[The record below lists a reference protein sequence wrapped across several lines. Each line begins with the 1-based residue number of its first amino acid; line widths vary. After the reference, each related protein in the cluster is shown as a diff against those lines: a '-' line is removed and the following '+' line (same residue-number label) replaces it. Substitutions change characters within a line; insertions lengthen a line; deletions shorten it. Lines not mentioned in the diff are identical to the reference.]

1 MELTIQEKK
10 KITNYFNA
18 LIEQLC
24 EFDQLDDFFYNDRG
38 YEHWQEIRFY
48 GDGDEYFCSTC
59 GPVHMYNGA
68 TRLVIVPE
76 DFPYVAKINFST
88 GYSEEEFNYDYN
100 DEELMTYNYVLDN
113 YPDVIDVFPTT
124 TAINIHGL
132 KLVVQEKV
140 ETDEDMVYS
149 SYPSLCEDSSN
160 SSIIDLLAEIY
171 GDDFYNVVDE
181 CYVNDVHDGNI
192 GLKNGKLVLFDFAG
206 YNN

>member
-1 MELTIQEKK
+1 
-10 KITNYFNA
+10 
-18 LIEQLC
+18 
-24 EFDQLDDFFYNDRG
+24 
-38 YEHWQEIRFY
+38 
-48 GDGDEYFCSTC
+48 
-59 GPVHMYNGA
+59 
-68 TRLVIVPE
+68 
-76 DFPYVAKINFST
+76 
-88 GYSEEEFNYDYN
+88 
-100 DEELMTYNYVLDN
+100 MTYNYVLDN